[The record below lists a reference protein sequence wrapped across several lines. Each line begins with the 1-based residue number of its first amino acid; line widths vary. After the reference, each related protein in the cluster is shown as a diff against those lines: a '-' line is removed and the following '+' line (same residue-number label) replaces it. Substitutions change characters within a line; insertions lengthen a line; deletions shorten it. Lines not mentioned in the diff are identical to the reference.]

1 MNLAIIGATGNVG
14 RKTIE
19 ILEKS
24 KIKISEL
31 FLVASEKSEGKKIK
45 FRGNEI
51 QIQSLE
57 KYDFSNSQI
66 TFFAAGSKI
75 AEKWVPKASKKTVV
89 IDNSKFFRMDKD
101 VPLIVP
107 EVNLDKLAMYKK
119 KNIIANPNCSTIQMV
134 VALKPL
140 HDQFKIKRVI
150 VSTYQSVS
158 GAGKAPMDELVNQ
171 SKDFLAGKKINSEN
185 FTKQIAFNLIPH
197 IDEFVDEGYTKEEQ
211 KMIKETQKILDSKIK
226 ITATCVRVPVL
237 VSHSESIN
245 VEFEKSF
252 DIKDVKDILIKSD
265 GCKVLDERKDGGYIT
280 PLEAENSYLTFI
292 SRIRQDSSNDKALN
306 MWVVSDNL
314 LKGAALNT
322 VQIAEELIKKYYGK

>member
-1 MNLAIIGATGNVG
+1 MNFAIIGATGNVG

-24 KIKISEL
+24 NIQISNL

-45 FRGNEI
+45 FKGKEI
-51 QIQSLE
+51 QIESL
-57 KYDFSNSQI
+57 KTYDFSKAQI
-66 TFFAAGSKI
+66 TFFAAGGKI
-75 AEKWVPKASKKTVV
+75 AEEWVPKASKKTVV
-89 IDNSKFFRMDKD
+89 IDNSKVFRMDKD

-107 EVNLDKLAMYKK
+107 EVNPNKLSMFKN

-140 HDQFKIKRVI
+140 HENFNIKRVI

-158 GAGKAPMDELVNQ
+158 GAGKAPMDELISQ
-171 SKDFLAGKKINSEN
+171 TKEYLEEKKINSKN

-197 IDEFVDEGYTKEEQ
+197 IDEFKEEGYTREEW
-211 KMIKETQKILDSKIK
+211 KMISETKKILDPKINL
-226 ITATCVRVPVL
+226 TATCVRVPVM
-237 VSHSESIN
+237 VSHAESIN

-252 DIKDVKDILIKSD
+252 DIKKVRDILDKAD
-265 GCKVLDERKDGGYIT
+265 GCKVVDERKNGGYTT
-280 PLEAENSYLTFI
+280 PVEAEDKNFTFI
-292 SRIRQDSSNDKALN
+292 SRIRKDNSRDNALN

-322 VQIAEELIKKYYGK
+322 VQIAERLIKDFYGK